1 MRYALPAA
9 AILLTGGLLTAG
21 LVLRRAFLVT
31 TVDGA
36 SMEPTLRSSDRLLV
50 HRTKHPRVGQVVV
63 FDYPD
68 FLKAKA
74 PPDKRSGLYLIKRI
88 VAVPGDQLSPDWGW
102 PDLRNISGQS
112 VPPGSYVVLGD
123 NREASFDSRIEGY
136 VTRERLVGV
145 MIRHLAGPADQA
157 RDLGEVMAC
166 RTGTAA
172 RSARTLAAFGLPY
185 PGRLLSRRQRSSA

>member
-1 MRYALPAA
+1 MTYAIPDA
-9 AILLTGGLLTAG
+9 AILLTGGLLTVG
-21 LVLRRAFLVT
+21 LILRRAFLVT
-31 TVDGA
+31 TVDGS
-36 SMEPTLRSSDRLLV
+36 SMEPALRSGDRLLV
-50 HRTKHPRVGQVVV
+50 RRTKHPRVGQVVV

-74 PPDKRSGLYLIKRI
+74 PPDKRSGLYLIKRA

-102 PDLRNISGQS
+102 PDLRNISGQT

-145 MIRHLAGPADQA
+145 SWIDARIDPHLLDGTDRRPLPA
-157 RDLGEVMAC
+157 AC
-166 RTGTAA
+166 EGQWGR
-172 RSARTLAAFGLPY
+172 
-185 PGRLLSRRQRSSA
+185 PGSW